1 MIITISNGPY
11 HILCHAP
18 DEVCATLLISL
29 SCNLLQLFARIA
41 CLDKLTVNGGEANSD
56 QLVIIEQ
63 VEHLIKKPV
72 WLMMDKMEEIV
83 KFEDSPESLLG
94 KANAVE
100 NLFKR

>member
-1 MIITISNGPY
+1 M
-11 HILCHAP
+11 
-18 DEVCATLLISL
+18 
-29 SCNLLQLFARIA
+29 
-41 CLDKLTVNGGEANSD
+41 VNGGEANSD

-72 WLMMDKMEEIV
+72 WSMMDKTEEIV